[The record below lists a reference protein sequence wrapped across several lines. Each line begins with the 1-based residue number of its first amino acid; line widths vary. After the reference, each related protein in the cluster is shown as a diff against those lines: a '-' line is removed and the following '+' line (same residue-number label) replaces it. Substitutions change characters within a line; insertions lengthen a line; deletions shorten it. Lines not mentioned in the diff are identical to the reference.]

1 MHARTWTYVAIA
13 AATALAACRGGF
25 RVNRF
30 PSSEALYAAGLREYQ
45 QRHWGNAVVAFEK
58 LTLDLPPRDTL
69 LPRSFWYL
77 ASAHAR
83 QNEHLLAAQSFSRLF
98 ESFPDDT
105 LAPRAAFEAGRSY
118 RRLWRKPEL
127 DPTYGE
133 TALATFNTLI
143 GLYGDQHPQLADS
156 ARREIL
162 ELEEWFATKEYQ
174 TGLYYFRRFGAYD
187 SAIIYFTN
195 VIERWPHVPRARDA
209 LLRLAESYRA
219 IRYREELDETCT
231 RLRQT
236 YPNDGEVAE
245 ICRGTRMVADTA
257 SARPIPESTA
267 R

>member
-1 MHARTWTYVAIA
+1 MHARTWTHVAIA

-45 QRHWGNAVVAFEK
+45 QRHWGNAVLAFEK
-58 LTLDLPPRDTL
+58 LTLDLSPRDTL

-77 ASAHAR
+77 ANAHAR

-105 LAPRAAFEAGRSY
+105 LAPRAAFAAGRSY
-118 RRLWRKPEL
+118 RQLWRKPEL
-127 DPTYGE
+127 DATYGE
-133 TALATFNTLI
+133 TALATFNTMI
-143 GLYGDQHPQLADS
+143 GLYGDQYPQLADS
-156 ARREIL
+156 ARRAIL
-162 ELEEWFATKEYQ
+162 ELEQWFATKEYE
-174 TGLYYFRRFGAYD
+174 TGLFYFRRKAYD
-187 SAIIYFTN
+187 SGIIYFTN

-231 RLRQT
+231 RLRAT
-236 YPNDGEVAE
+236 WPSDAEVSE
-245 ICRGTRMVADTA
+245 TCRGTRMVADTA
-257 SARPIPESTA
+257 GARPIPESSS